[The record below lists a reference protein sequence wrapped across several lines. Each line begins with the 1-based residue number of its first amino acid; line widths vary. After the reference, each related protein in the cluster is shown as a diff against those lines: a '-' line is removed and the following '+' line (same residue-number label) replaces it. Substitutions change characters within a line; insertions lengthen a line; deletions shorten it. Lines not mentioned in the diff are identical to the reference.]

1 MSRANAD
8 PAVADLTP
16 NKAGDLLMSMVLD
29 ELVCEICLGIVNE
42 PKKLDCA
49 HSFCRTCLHRLL
61 MTCRRGLLSPVHSI
75 GSDQANGA
83 TAPSE
88 SKDSAERENDIAC
101 PTCDKVTTVPGG
113 DVDQLGTSAA
123 LSRLLKMNNTGW
135 TDAVQDE
142 MRQSIRRRRSS
153 SSTSLSA
160 AQLSLCSV
168 HGSVQEFYCVQC
180 KTLVCGHCMLSK
192 HKMHIDHVK
201 SAQEAEDR
209 MTAGLRSLMQ
219 PSQEA
224 VFTADGVTGLIGQ
237 LKKDVVQRS
246 TTSSN
251 HIKQFFNQAREL
263 LKDREAELIARVEME
278 SMKVISDLTQK
289 EEVVRR
295 NLAQLSR
302 YMDQVRATLQQPG
315 DAALLTSTH
324 GLIAT
329 MENSHKQIQDISLAL
344 SQEKSLSLS
353 FEGTEINFNDLGC
366 LTGDTK
372 NTDDG
377 GYVTIKAVA
386 PFPPDRS
393 PLFQGPLT
401 SSHSPTS
408 LATIREKDHSPY
420 SEEPLYEEP
429 VAMASYSRRTPKLP
443 PRVSLTRRTSS
454 SLLKVTATVKH
465 IVTCDAQTIN
475 MKPFGIAVG
484 ETDAIIVSDIHSH
497 CVKVLARSG
506 KVMDTI
512 VGPQSPQQI
521 YSPVCLTTDRESQ
534 LYILDKEGKKSIY
547 RFKNGNFDTTFT
559 NKVNKSY
566 KLSQSWGMAVT
577 DDLIYVTDWQ
587 KSCIHIFQTS
597 GKYKDT
603 LSCGQ
608 QSEKAVMKHPVGIAV
623 MPDGSLVVADH
634 DSHCVW
640 KVVHTKDIVEFQQ
653 IGSENIL
660 HSPYG
665 VAVTREGYIVVTD
678 TGTSQVCL
686 FSPTGTFITFLGK
699 KGSEKGEFN
708 LPRHVCTTPGGE
720 ILVADEGNQRIQ
732 VFELCHGS

>member
-1 MSRANAD
+1 
-8 PAVADLTP
+8 
-16 NKAGDLLMSMVLD
+16 
-29 ELVCEICLGIVNE
+29 
-42 PKKLDCA
+42 
-49 HSFCRTCLHRLL
+49 
-61 MTCRRGLLSPVHSI
+61 
-75 GSDQANGA
+75 
-83 TAPSE
+83 
-88 SKDSAERENDIAC
+88 
-101 PTCDKVTTVPGG
+101 
-113 DVDQLGTSAA
+113 
-123 LSRLLKMNNTGW
+123 
-135 TDAVQDE
+135 
-142 MRQSIRRRRSS
+142 
-153 SSTSLSA
+153 
-160 AQLSLCSV
+160 
-168 HGSVQEFYCVQC
+168 
-180 KTLVCGHCMLSK
+180 
-192 HKMHIDHVK
+192 
-201 SAQEAEDR
+201 
-209 MTAGLRSLMQ
+209 
-219 PSQEA
+219 
-224 VFTADGVTGLIGQ
+224 
-237 LKKDVVQRS
+237 
-246 TTSSN
+246 
-251 HIKQFFNQAREL
+251 
-263 LKDREAELIARVEME
+263 
-278 SMKVISDLTQK
+278 
-289 EEVVRR
+289 
-295 NLAQLSR
+295 
-302 YMDQVRATLQQPG
+302 
-315 DAALLTSTH
+315 
-324 GLIAT
+324 
-329 MENSHKQIQDISLAL
+329 
-344 SQEKSLSLS
+344 
-353 FEGTEINFNDLGC
+353 
-366 LTGDTK
+366 
-372 NTDDG
+372 
-377 GYVTIKAVA
+377 
-386 PFPPDRS
+386 
-393 PLFQGPLT
+393 
-401 SSHSPTS
+401 
-408 LATIREKDHSPY
+408 
-420 SEEPLYEEP
+420 
-429 VAMASYSRRTPKLP
+429 
-443 PRVSLTRRTSS
+443 
-454 SLLKVTATVKH
+454 
-465 IVTCDAQTIN
+465 